1 MICKDKL
8 FMGKKFFLLLFFL
21 SGVAAWCGSAVNESE
36 MNSVLASVNGEAISL
51 KDVLTLTRQ
60 QEYLAY
66 AAFSGDKLTAEIKR
80 IRKKAVDELIDRK
93 LLVAEYHKQSFRISG
108 RDIEHEIDQT
118 ALRMGCRSRGEFR
131 AKMAA
136 ENVDY
141 ELFRKE
147 LESRMIHI
155 YMLQRLSAIEGTP
168 TPKEVYE
175 YFQAHKDE
183 LAVRESYE
191 LAMLKLD
198 KNKAGFDA
206 EASRIS
212 GILDNAPER
221 FPELAVEFNSLGKDG
236 RIGAVEPGKI
246 RVEFA
251 AVLKEPVEGKI
262 YGPVTLDDGV
272 AWIKLLKHNK
282 AVDADFAGMQEKI
295 MKILEKEKRDK
306 ALAVYIADLRQ
317 NAVLEYFF

>member
-1 MICKDKL
+1 MW
-8 FMGKKFFLLLFFL
+8 KKFFLLLCL
-21 SGVAAWCGSAVNESE
+21 ISSAAVLCGGTANGSE
-36 MNSVLASVNGEAISL
+36 MNSILASVNGEAISL

-66 AAFSGDKLTAEIKR
+66 AAFSGEKLTAEIKS
-80 IRKKAVDELIDRK
+80 IRRKAVDELIDRK
-93 LLVAEYHKQSFRISG
+93 LLKEAYYKQNFRIAN

-118 ALRMGCRSRGEFR
+118 AIRIGCRSRSEFR
-131 AKMAA
+131 SKMAA

-155 YMLQRLSAIEGTP
+155 YMLQRLAAVEGTP

-175 YFQAHKDE
+175 YFQQHKDE
-183 LAVRESYE
+183 LAVRENYE

-206 EASRIS
+206 GMSEIS
-212 GILDNAPER
+212 GILAVAPER
-221 FPELAVEFNSLGKDG
+221 FAELAGKFNSLGNEG
-236 RIGAVEPGKI
+236 RIGIVEPAKI
-246 RVEFA
+246 RIEFA
-251 AVLKEPVEGKI
+251 SVLKEPVEGKV
-262 YGPVTLDDGV
+262 YGPVILDDGV

-282 AVDADFAGMQEKI
+282 GVDANFAGTQERI
-295 MKILEKEKRDK
+295 VKILENEKRNK
-306 ALAVYIADLRQ
+306 ALAVYIAELRR